1 MKTTTAVLI
10 LLVLFSTIAYT
21 GCSSQHEI
29 GGSSKK
35 CGCGINKG
43 MSGY

>member
-1 MKTTTAVLI
+1 MKTTKAVLI
-10 LLVLFSTIAYT
+10 LLVLFSTIVCI
-21 GCSSQHEI
+21 GCSSGRGI

-35 CGCGINKG
+35 CGCGITKG

>member
-1 MKTTTAVLI
+1 MKTTKAVLI
-10 LLVLFSTIAYT
+10 LLVLFSTIACT

-43 MSGY
+43 MVGY